1 MLNTVECYNPKIDK
15 WIFVNP
21 MSEARHSV
29 ATGVIDDMIFT
40 VGGYGESIGQASEMP
55 VLDTVECY
63 DPQENM

>member
-1 MLNTVECYNPKIDK
+1 
-15 WIFVNP
+15 
-21 MSEARHSV
+21 MSEARHSL

>member
-1 MLNTVECYNPKIDK
+1 VLNTVECYNPKIDK

-29 ATGVIDDMIFT
+29 ATGVIDGKIFT
-40 VGGYGESIGQASEMP
+40 VGGYGGKIGQSSEMP
-55 VLDTVECY
+55 VLDIVECF